1 MLLRYFKQLR
11 TERQKFNNTL
21 VHELVPANIACS
33 KSIIKTLE
41 KGVKYV
47 QS

>member
-1 MLLRYFKQLR
+1 MKLYLTLNYSQLTFTR
-11 TERQKFNNTL
+11 
-21 VHELVPANIACS
+21 P
-33 KSIIKTLE
+33 KSLIKTLE